1 MQEWALT
8 NGLADVYLAGLA
20 GAVGVS
26 NYGPKQLRRI
36 HSDLA
41 RRGVPLAS
49 AQVQFSLLSC
59 GAAQDELLETAAELG
74 VGVIAY
80 SPLSLG
86 VLSGVFCL
94 FFVRFVVVF
103 VCARGQ
109 TALVAAL

>member
-41 RRGVPLAS
+41 RRGVRERRQRRHACVVEMHLRGARERRS
-49 AQVQFSLLSC
+49 ELREQLL
-59 GAAQDELLETAAELG
+59 
-74 VGVIAY
+74 
-80 SPLSLG
+80 
-86 VLSGVFCL
+86 
-94 FFVRFVVVF
+94 R
-103 VCARGQ
+103 R
-109 TALVAAL
+109 